1 MANPRIVAIGQSQ
14 IGKNNFT
21 GRDLFTE
28 AISETFQNIED
39 PSEIVDAMYVGN
51 QSESYEHQIMY
62 GSQLAEWAGFR
73 HISAERVEGCAA
85 SGGLALKNAVQDV
98 QSGAHEAVLAC
109 GVEKMSGGG
118 TDAATDALMAAS
130 ERSFEQRSGITAHG
144 LYAMLAQ
151 RYLHDTDHTEED
163 LARIAVKNHRNA
175 SKNPR
180 AQFDKQIDISAVLD
194 SPYVADPLKLYDCAP
209 ISDGAAAILV
219 TTPELADSLTS
230 RSNQVTISGYSAV
243 ADNLALAEHN
253 LTELEGAKKAI
264 TDVYQDAEVSAD
276 EIDLAEV
283 HDAFTVNEA
292 LLAEAA
298 GFTPKSRGIEIAYE
312 PQERSDECT
321 NTYMNTSGGLKARG
335 HPIGATGLLQAIE
348 AYLQLTGSVESDR
361 QVANA
366 ENALLVNEGGTADAI
381 TTAHLLTA

>member
-39 PSEIVDAMYVGN
+39 QSEIVDAMYVGN

-151 RYLHDTDHTEED
+151 RYLHDTGHTEED

>member
-28 AISETFQNIED
+28 AISETFQNIKD

-151 RYLHDTDHTEED
+151 RYLHDTGHTEED

>member
-151 RYLHDTDHTEED
+151 RYLHDTGHTEED

-180 AQFDKQIDISAVLD
+180 AQFDKQIDVSAVLD